1 MVLFLGK
8 YRIKNSKKGL
18 VRPSTFPGKIS
29 VFTQELLPLAFVA
42 GNIGSELS
50 YTDIGMFISSDGGN
64 SWRQV
69 CFAESRKARN
79 ILLLFL
85 LLAFLF
91 QWSRAFMRCLFCL
104 QIFEEE
110 YNVWFLDWGGA
121 LVALKQTSVPIRHLW

>member
-8 YRIKNSKKGL
+8 YRIKNSKKEL

-29 VFTQELLPLAFVA
+29 VFTQELLPLTFVS

-69 CFAESRKARN
+69 CFAESRKHTT
-79 ILLLFL
+79 FYYYS
-85 LLAFLF
+85 F
-91 QWSRAFMRCLFCL
+91 S
-104 QIFEEE
+104 
-110 YNVWFLDWGGA
+110 
-121 LVALKQTSVPIRHLW
+121 